1 MNSYQKH
8 SYRKTIFVSI
18 LLLLWL
24 TLIAIALGSVESS
37 NAQHIAPITLEQT
50 LRKSEKLLLLDVRS
64 KAEYDRGHI
73 IGAVHVPFWTPWHIT
88 PLLSQRIS
96 PANQLNA
103 LAAPAAPLIIYC
115 ELGPRAGIV
124 GLWLRLTGATKYAY
138 LEGHMSHWRQLNL
151 PTVPNAD
158 TH

>member
-1 MNSYQKH
+1 MKSYQKH
-8 SYRKTIFVSI
+8 PYRKTICVSV

-24 TLIAIALGSVESS
+24 TLIAIALGLAESS
-37 NAQHIAPITLEQT
+37 NAEHIAPITLEQT

-64 KAEYDRGHI
+64 TAEYDRGHI
-73 IGAVHVPFWTPWHIT
+73 VGAVHVPFWAPWRIT

-103 LAAPAAPLIIYC
+103 IAAPTAPLIIYC

-138 LEGHMSHWRQLNL
+138 LEGHMSNWRQLNL
-151 PTVPNAD
+151 PTVPNAAA
-158 TH
+158 H